1 VEWISRKSIYGSRR
15 QFVRSPA
22 GECGFRA
29 VLDARRSER
38 IKVAITMGR
47 VQQLAINWR

>member
-1 VEWISRKSIYGSRR
+1 
-15 QFVRSPA
+15 
-22 GECGFRA
+22 
-29 VLDARRSER
+29 LDARRSER

>member
-1 VEWISRKSIYGSRR
+1 MAAVDSSSAARPGNA
-15 QFVRSPA
+15 V
-22 GECGFRA
+22 FRA

>member
-1 VEWISRKSIYGSRR
+1 MDITQVDIWQPST
-15 QFVRSPA
+15 VRPQP
-22 GECGFRA
+22 GRGMRFRA

>member
-1 VEWISRKSIYGSRR
+1 MDITQVDIWQPST
-15 QFVRSPA
+15 VRPQP
-22 GECGFRA
+22 GRGMRFPA